1 MKTINT
7 QTNVTQTKTTRTNT
21 TATDRDIAVETAK
34 LLLSINAMSFRFD
47 PPFTYTSGLKSPV
60 YLDNR
65 LVLSHPD
72 VRSQIIK
79 LYIQAIEKHVGR
91 ENVQCVSGTATA
103 AIPQAAWI
111 ADHMGVP
118 MVYARSS
125 AKAHGKKQKIEGQ
138 LTKGSKVIII
148 EDHISTGGSA
158 IDNAKT
164 IREVGGIVEF
174 CVATTTY
181 ETEASRRAFAENNI
195 QLITLTTGKI
205 IVEQAEKMGL
215 ITPKQAASVHAW
227 FENPSG
233 W

>member
-91 ENVQCVSGTATA
+91 ENVQCVSGTAT
-103 AIPQAAWI
+103 
-111 ADHMGVP
+111 
-118 MVYARSS
+118 
-125 AKAHGKKQKIEGQ
+125 
-138 LTKGSKVIII
+138 
-148 EDHISTGGSA
+148 
-158 IDNAKT
+158 
-164 IREVGGIVEF
+164 
-174 CVATTTY
+174 
-181 ETEASRRAFAENNI
+181 
-195 QLITLTTGKI
+195 
-205 IVEQAEKMGL
+205 
-215 ITPKQAASVHAW
+215 
-227 FENPSG
+227 
-233 W
+233 